1 MKNSCLPHG
10 IELAEASSVS
20 RASCCGT
27 VGHLSGGRAVPRR
40 LATCLEVSE
49 APDGEGGAPR
59 GRAELEE
66 RRGQGEGA
74 RLLDGNHI
82 SHLLVTQHLSA
93 VISDRRM
100 DAGLGLRSCCLPC
113 ALAGTCSP
121 PTGPVS
127 ECQRRQR
134 VLGIE

>member
-1 MKNSCLPHG
+1 M
-10 IELAEASSVS
+10 
-20 RASCCGT
+20 
-27 VGHLSGGRAVPRR
+27 GRS
-40 LATCLEVSE
+40 ATCLAAALSLDASRLAWKLVRLLT
-49 APDGEGGAPR
+49 GRGGAPR
-59 GRAELEE
+59 GRVEREE

-93 VISDRRM
+93 VISDWGM
-100 DAGLGLRSCCLPC
+100 DAGLGLPSCCLPC

>member
-49 APDGEGGAPR
+49 APDGEGGGRPGGGPSGRSGGDRAR
-59 GRAELEE
+59 GRGSSTET
-66 RRGQGEGA
+66 
-74 RLLDGNHI
+74 I
-82 SHLLVTQHLSA
+82 S
-93 VISDRRM
+93 R
-100 DAGLGLRSCCLPC
+100 
-113 ALAGTCSP
+113 TC
-121 PTGPVS
+121 
-127 ECQRRQR
+127 
-134 VLGIE
+134 